1 MKNIRRRC
9 TTHFPNRCGA
19 RRFYSKCEERRE
31 GGGER
36 GRRGER
42 EEGREGG
49 GERGEGRGERGEGR
63 GEEEIEGVEYIP
75 KKENEMV
82 TLTLEVV
89 FVEAQR

>member
-19 RRFYSKCEERRE
+19 RRFYSKCEEGRK
-31 GGGER
+31 GGVER
-36 GRRGER
+36 
-42 EEGREGG
+42 
-49 GERGEGRGERGEGR
+49 RGEGR
-63 GEEEIEGVEYIP
+63 EEIEGVEYIP